1 MENKASQ
8 SPLRFLSR
16 DRDSISQKDALGILC
31 LITLGFQVVTLG
43 ILAVLYGA
51 YSRLA
56 DRPPPSLVQLQTG
69 EAIQVAAINSRERT
83 PEVIQS
89 FVRETMSLLFT
100 WTGELPRLPGENA
113 DSSQPDAG
121 INITSSGGPRRLVA
135 TPAWHASFA
144 LSHDFRN
151 ELLAQI
157 ADLTPPGVWR
167 NRSSVVLEILELSAP
182 QQIQDGQW
190 KLTLV
195 ANLAFFDNNNAL
207 GEYTPFNKE
216 IFVRAVEPPTTP
228 LSATGME
235 AVISTIRKRGLEIY
249 AIRDM

>member
-1 MENKASQ
+1 MENKTSN
-8 SPLRFLSR
+8 PTLRFLSR
-16 DRDSISQKDALGILC
+16 NRDAISKKDALGILC
-31 LITLGFQVVTLG
+31 ITTLGFQIVTLG
-43 ILAVLYGA
+43 ILVVLYGA

-56 DRPPPSLVQLQTG
+56 DRPAPSLVQLQTG
-69 EAIQVAAINSRERT
+69 EAIQVAAIDSKERT

-100 WTGELPRLPGENA
+100 WTGELPQLPGEKAN
-113 DSSQPDAG
+113 SSQPDSG
-121 INITSSGGPRRLVA
+121 MNIAKSGGPRRLVA

-151 ELLAQI
+151 ELLTQI

-167 NRSSVVLEILELSAP
+167 NRSSVVLEILELSPP
-182 QQIQDGQW
+182 QQIQEGEW

-195 ANLAFFDNNNAL
+195 ANLAFFDHNNAL

-216 IFVRAVEPPTTP
+216 IFVRAVEPPTSP
-228 LSATGME
+228 LAETGIE
-235 AVISTIRKRGLEIY
+235 AIISTIRQRGLEIY
-249 AIRDM
+249 AIRDI

>member
-1 MENKASQ
+1 MENKASP
-8 SPLRFLSR
+8 STLRFLSR
-16 DRDSISQKDALGILC
+16 DRDSISKKDALGILC
-31 LITLGFQVVTLG
+31 ITTLGFQVFTLG
-43 ILAVLYGA
+43 ILVLLYGA

-69 EAIQVAAINSRERT
+69 EAIQVAAIDSRERT
-83 PEVIQS
+83 PEVIHS

-113 DSSQPDAG
+113 GSSQPDSG
-121 INITSSGGPRRLVA
+121 INIANIGGPRRLVA

-151 ELLAQI
+151 ELLTQI

-182 QQIQDGQW
+182 QQITEGQW
-190 KLTLV
+190 KLRLV
-195 ANLAFFDNNNAL
+195 ANLAFFDQGNAL

-216 IFVRAVEPPTTP
+216 IFVRAVEPPASP
-228 LSATGME
+228 LSPTGIE
-235 AVISTIRKRGLEIY
+235 AVISTIRRRGLEIH
-249 AIRDM
+249 AIRDL

>member
-1 MENKASQ
+1 MENKASNHT
-8 SPLRFLSR
+8 LRFLSR
-16 DRDSISQKDALGILC
+16 DQDSISKKDALGILC
-31 LITLGFQVVTLG
+31 VTTLGFQVVTLG
-43 ILAVLYGA
+43 LLGVLYGA

-69 EAIQVAAINSRERT
+69 EAIQVAAIDSKERT

-89 FVRETMSLLFT
+89 FVRETMTLLFT

-113 DSSQPDAG
+113 ESSQPDPG
-121 INITSSGGPRRLVA
+121 INVANSGSPRRLIA
-135 TPAWHASFA
+135 TPVWHASFA

-182 QQIQDGQW
+182 QQIQEGQW

-216 IFVRAVEPPTTP
+216 IFVRAVDPPASP
-228 LSATGME
+228 LSTTGIE
-235 AVISTIRKRGLEIY
+235 AIISTIRKRGLEIY
-249 AIRDM
+249 AVRDI